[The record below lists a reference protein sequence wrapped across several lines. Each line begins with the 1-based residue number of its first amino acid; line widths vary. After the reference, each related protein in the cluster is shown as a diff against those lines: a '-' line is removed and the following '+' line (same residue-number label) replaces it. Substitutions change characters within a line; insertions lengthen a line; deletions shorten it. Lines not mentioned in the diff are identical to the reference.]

1 MKGKQI
7 AVCGRERDYA
17 EKFAEFANSR
27 RDSLFAVHGFT
38 DCNELKAYTKEHPV
52 DILLLSEECL
62 GEIAPNEEF
71 GKIILLSEK
80 EYREEDG
87 YPAVYKFQSCTEVL
101 RQAVDIYA
109 EQVPKVLGTAVRAE
123 RMKRLGIYSPVGRTG
138 KTGFALALGKE
149 VAKRRRTLY
158 LNMEEYSGFAAL
170 YPYGDGW
177 TLSELMYF
185 LKQGK
190 KAFACKLEGVI
201 QQLGDLDYIPPLRSP
216 VELRHISREDWET
229 LLDALERESRY
240 EVVIL
245 DLSGMVNGLFE
256 ILEQCDFVYTP
267 VEEDE
272 TAQAK
277 MTQYEDTLTLL
288 SMEQIMERTKKLRLS
303 GEGGLEFLAKAEGR
317 RWSGL

>member
-1 MKGKQI
+1 MKGRQM
-7 AVCGRERDYA
+7 AVCGREKGYA
-17 EKFAEFANSR
+17 KKFAEFANSR
-27 RDSLFAVHGFT
+27 KDSLFAVHGFT
-38 DCNELKAYTKEHPV
+38 DWDELTAYTKEHPV
-52 DILLLSEECL
+52 DILLLSEEYRIQISEDMGL
-62 GEIAPNEEF
+62 GRV
-71 GKIILLSEK
+71 ILLTEE
-80 EYREEDG
+80 EYREDDG
-87 YPAVYKFQSCTEVL
+87 YPAIYKFQPCTQIL
-101 RQAVDIYA
+101 RQVLDIYA
-109 EQVPKVLGTAVRAE
+109 EQAPQALGMALRKE
-123 RMKRLGIYSPVGRTG
+123 GMKRLGIYSPVGRTG

-170 YPYGDGW
+170 YPYEDGW

-201 QQLGDLDYIPPLRSP
+201 QQIGDLDYIPPLRSP
-216 VELRHISREDWET
+216 VELRHISREDWEA

-256 ILEQCDFVYTP
+256 LLEECDCVYTP

-272 TAQAK
+272 TARAK
-277 MTQYEDTLTLL
+277 VSQYEDTLGLL
-288 SMEQIMERTKKLRLS
+288 ELEHIMERTKKLCLS
-303 GEGGLEFLAKAEGR
+303 GGGGIEFLAKAESR
-317 RWSGL
+317 RWSGE